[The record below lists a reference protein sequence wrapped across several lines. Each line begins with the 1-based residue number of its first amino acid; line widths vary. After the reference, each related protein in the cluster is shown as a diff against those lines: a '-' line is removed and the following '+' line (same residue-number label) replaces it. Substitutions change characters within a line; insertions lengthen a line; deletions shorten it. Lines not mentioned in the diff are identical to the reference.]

1 MNLNTAAA
9 TDRFFMIKTADK
21 KTTAKG
27 MPYLDLM
34 LCDKSGEISAKLW
47 DYKEELQGM
56 FSVGDI
62 VKVRGTVSP
71 YNGVDQ
77 MRVEK
82 CGRLFLR
89 TGSIRPNLCRVPI
102 WTVRRCLRNLWE

>member
-47 DYKEELQGM
+47 DYKEELQ
-56 FSVGDI
+56 
-62 VKVRGTVSP
+62 
-71 YNGVDQ
+71 
-77 MRVEK
+77 
-82 CGRLFLR
+82 
-89 TGSIRPNLCRVPI
+89 
-102 WTVRRCLRNLWE
+102 